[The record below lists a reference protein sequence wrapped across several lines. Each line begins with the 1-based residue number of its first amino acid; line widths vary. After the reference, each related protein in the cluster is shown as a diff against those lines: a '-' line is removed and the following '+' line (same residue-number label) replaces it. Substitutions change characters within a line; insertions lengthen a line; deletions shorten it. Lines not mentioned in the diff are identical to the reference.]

1 MSAGDRVRAY
11 YDALRGG
18 EPLAPF
24 FAPVDGAVK
33 VGISE
38 RLVGGEAV
46 ADGLADQTER
56 TTDWSVDSRDL
67 RVTEREGHAWFGDRV
82 SLAWTDTERRIR
94 YEFDTRWSGTLEPR
108 EAPGPSTDGGDGIDG
123 SSAPTDGGDGIDGSS
138 APTDDGSDGTAADG
152 SDDRW
157 QFVAMHVSTARDL

>member
-1 MSAGDRVRAY
+1 MSAADRVRTY
-11 YDALRGG
+11 YDALRSG

-38 RLVGGEAV
+38 RLVGGETV
-46 ADGLADQTER
+46 AEGLRDQSEH

-67 RVTEREGHAWFGDRV
+67 RVTERESHAWFGDRV
-82 SLAWTDTERRIR
+82 SLAWTDTDRRIR

-108 EAPGPSTDGGDGIDG
+108 EASESSTGGGDRIDGG
-123 SSAPTDGGDGIDGSS
+123 SAT
-138 APTDDGSDGTAADG
+138 TDDGSDGAAADG
-152 SDDRW
+152 SGDRW

>member
-1 MSAGDRVRAY
+1 MSAADRVRTY
-11 YDALRGG
+11 YDALRSG

-38 RLVGGEAV
+38 RLVGGETV
-46 ADGLADQTER
+46 ADGLRDQSEH

-67 RVTEREGHAWFGDRV
+67 RVTERESHAWFGDRV
-82 SLAWTDTERRIR
+82 SLAWTDTDRRIR

-108 EAPGPSTDGGDGIDG
+108 EVSDEGIA
-123 SSAPTDGGDGIDGSS
+123 SPTEGR
-138 APTDDGSDGTAADG
+138 DDGNDDTADDG

-157 QFVAMHVSTARDL
+157 QFVSMHVSTARDL

>member
-1 MSAGDRVRAY
+1 MSAADRVRAY

-18 EPLAPF
+18 EPLDPF

-46 ADGLADQTER
+46 AEGLRDQTER
-56 TTDWSVDSRDL
+56 TTDWSVGSRDL
-67 RVTEREGHAWFGDRV
+67 RVTEREGYAWFGDRV
-82 SLAWTDTERRIR
+82 SMAWTDTDRHIR

-108 EAPGPSTDGGDGIDG
+108 EAPESPAGDGGNEGGETATDGSG
-123 SSAPTDGGDGIDGSS
+123 
-138 APTDDGSDGTAADG
+138 
-152 SDDRW
+152 DRW

>member
-1 MSAGDRVRAY
+1 MSAADRVRAY
-11 YDALRGG
+11 YEALRAG

-38 RLVGGEAV
+38 RLVGGAAV
-46 ADGLADQTER
+46 AEGLTDQTER

-67 RVTEREGHAWFGDRV
+67 RVTERGGHAWFGDRV

-94 YEFDTRWSGTLEPR
+94 YEFDTRWTGTLERDDASERP
-108 EAPGPSTDGGDGIDG
+108 DGGESDAAAVDG
-123 SSAPTDGGDGIDGSS
+123 
-138 APTDDGSDGTAADG
+138 
-152 SDDRW
+152 DDRW

>member
-1 MSAGDRVRAY
+1 MGAADRVRAY

-38 RLVGGEAV
+38 RLVGGETV

-56 TTDWSVDSRDL
+56 TTDWSVGSRDL
-67 RVTEREGHAWFGDRV
+67 RVTERDRHAWFGDRV
-82 SLAWTDTERRIR
+82 SLSWTNTERRIR
-94 YEFDTRWSGTLEPR
+94 YEFDTRWTGTLELCEEP
-108 EAPGPSTDGGDGIDG
+108 ESPVEDGRDG
-123 SSAPTDGGDGIDGSS
+123 
-138 APTDDGSDGTAADG
+138 DGTATDG
-152 SDDRW
+152 RGDRW

>member
-1 MSAGDRVRAY
+1 MAAVDRVRAY
-11 YDALRGG
+11 YDALREG

-38 RLVGGEAV
+38 RLVGGESV

-56 TTDWSVDSRDL
+56 TTDWSVGSRDL

-94 YEFDTRWSGTLEPR
+94 YEFDTRWTGTLELRAEPD
-108 EAPGPSTDGGDGIDG
+108 EEPESPVDDGGDGG
-123 SSAPTDGGDGIDGSS
+123 GTATDGRG
-138 APTDDGSDGTAADG
+138 
-152 SDDRW
+152 DRW

>member
-1 MSAGDRVRAY
+1 MGAADRVRAY

-24 FAPVDGAVK
+24 FAPVEGAVK

-46 ADGLADQTER
+46 ADGLRDQTDH

-94 YEFDTRWSGTLEPR
+94 YEFDTRWTGTLELR
-108 EAPGPSTDGGDGIDG
+108 EASDEEPASPVENGGDGGETATDG
-123 SSAPTDGGDGIDGSS
+123 SG
-138 APTDDGSDGTAADG
+138 
-152 SDDRW
+152 DRW